1 MSTIYEIKGEIFE
14 LMELMEEDPENEIIK
29 DTLEALQGELEI
41 KAEGYCKIIREFEGK
56 VSMVDAEMDRLNQKK
71 QTYTNNIHRL
81 KDTLLNAMLDTG
93 HTKIK
98 GDLFS
103 LTVRKNA
110 PQLADLPET
119 LPDKYLIPQD
129 PKIDKRLLLSDVKSG
144 VEVKG
149 VTLKQSQSLLIK

>member
-14 LMELMEEDPENEIIK
+14 LMELMEEDPENEIIR
-29 DTLEALQGELEI
+29 DTLDALKGELEV

-56 VSMVDAEMDRLNQKK
+56 VSIVDAEMDRLNQKK

-110 PQLADLPET
+110 PQLSDLPEK
-119 LPDKYLIPQD
+119 LPEKYLIPQD

>member
-14 LMELMEEDPENEIIK
+14 LMDLMEEDPENEIIR
-29 DTLEALQGELEI
+29 DTLDALRGELEV

-56 VSMVDAEMDRLNQKK
+56 VSIVDAEMDRLNQKK
-71 QTYTNNIHRL
+71 QTYANNIRRL

-103 LTVRKNA
+103 LSVRNNA
-110 PQLADLPET
+110 PSLGDIPDKLPE
-119 LPDKYLIPQD
+119 KYLIPQD
-129 PKIDKRLLLSDVKSG
+129 PKIDKKLLLSDIKAG
-144 VEVKG
+144 EEIKG
-149 VTLKQSQSLLIK
+149 VTLRRTQSLLIK